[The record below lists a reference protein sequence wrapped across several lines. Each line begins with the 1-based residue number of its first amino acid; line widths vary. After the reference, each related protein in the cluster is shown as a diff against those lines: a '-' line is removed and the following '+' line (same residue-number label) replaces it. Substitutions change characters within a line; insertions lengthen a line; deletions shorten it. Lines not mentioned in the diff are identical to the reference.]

1 MSRVGR
7 VFYGDTLAGHIE
19 RRDDGGYCFVYQ
31 PDYLARLGSQPVSLT
46 LPLRREEFHSPV
58 LFPFFSGLLAEG
70 NLKDLQCR
78 MHRIDPN
85 DDFTRLLKTTRHD
98 VIGAVT
104 VEEEVP

>member
-1 MSRVGR
+1 MSRFGK
-7 VFYGDTLAGHIE
+7 VFYGDTLAGRIE

-31 PDYLARLGSQPVSLT
+31 PDYLACPGSRPVSLT
-46 LPLRREEFHSPV
+46 LPLRREEYHSTV

>member
-1 MSRVGR
+1 MSRVVR

-19 RRDDGGYCFVYQ
+19 RLDDGGYCFVYQ
-31 PDYLARLGSQPVSLT
+31 PDYLARPGSRPVSLT
-46 LPLRREEFHSPV
+46 LPLRREEYRSPV

-78 MHRIDPN
+78 MLQIDPN

-98 VIGAVT
+98 VIGAAT